1 MVRSQKLAAAIAVVA
16 VGFTLLAIQSVAFAA
31 GAGYAPTTPPAT
43 PTGVS
48 GTVVSTCTVQ
58 PSGGPCTATVDG
70 LAISVTIPPGDF
82 TIPTQILFST
92 GVTPTGVS
100 GTVVGAFGLSVVQ
113 NGSKL
118 TGTFSPAATLHVTDS
133 AIGVGDSLYVD
144 TNTGFTPT
152 ATATTAGSITSTFD
166 SDPNYAVV
174 APVSVTAV
182 PSATT
187 PVTGKPFLLEELV
200 AGLLVSVGAFGLI
213 LLRLKRRVHSNL

>member
-1 MVRSQKLAAAIAVVA
+1 M
-16 VGFTLLAIQSVAFAA
+16 
-31 GAGYAPTTPPAT
+31 
-43 PTGVS
+43 
-48 GTVVSTCTVQ
+48 VSTCTVQ

-118 TGTFSPAATLHVTDS
+118 AGTFAH
-133 AIGVGDSLYVD
+133 GDASCHRLGDRGRRLAVRGHQP
-144 TNTGFTPT
+144 GFTPT

-166 SDPNYAVV
+166 SDPN
-174 APVSVTAV
+174 
-182 PSATT
+182 
-187 PVTGKPFLLEELV
+187 
-200 AGLLVSVGAFGLI
+200 
-213 LLRLKRRVHSNL
+213 